1 MLILFCSGTWSIKGN
16 NLPLLIH
23 QGKNPMLQT
32 KSRKNS
38 SLTLKLPVRR
48 LQSWWRS
55 LSTSKWESIYQFT
68 STYPTLLNTGSRGKS
83 VHLKDSCDKAG
94 GIISIHF
101 DIMMVIKRLNRLPLF
116 LSPDLIHCLECWCPL
131 LILPDGNPRIVKAV
145 AGGGGAHLGGGA
157 LETHLGQ
164 VSQGKLRD
172 LCTFENLWSLLC
184 PPSMICANYHLP
196 LTLENAGLP
205 WGERYLQV
213 RFAT

>member
-1 MLILFCSGTWSIKGN
+1 MEYQRQQS
-16 NLPLLIH
+16 P
-23 QGKNPMLQT
+23 PVDP
-32 KSRKNS
+32 SREESDVTNEVQKKQ
-38 SLTLKLPVRR
+38 LTDTEAASEEAAELVEKLEYFKVG
-48 LQSWWRS
+48 
-55 LSTSKWESIYQFT
+55 IFQFT

-101 DIMMVIKRLNRLPLF
+101 DIMILIKRLNQLPLF